1 MHHRHWLEC
10 RFLHVP
16 PIPILLV
23 QNRKIQMSA
32 KKGSRVSKAQA
43 KQNQREETA
52 RQQGDQSSTSTEAD
66 QEQESS
72 QTRQERKK
80 ANQPAKKDQ
89 AWFKTSKE
97 DRAREKRVRLAK
109 KKGKKSG
116 GGGNLSGR

>member
-1 MHHRHWLEC
+1 
-10 RFLHVP
+10 
-16 PIPILLV
+16 
-23 QNRKIQMSA
+23 MSA

-66 QEQESS
+66 QEQES

-80 ANQPAKKDQ
+80 ANQPARKDQ

>member
-1 MHHRHWLEC
+1 
-10 RFLHVP
+10 
-16 PIPILLV
+16 
-23 QNRKIQMSA
+23 MSA

-66 QEQESS
+66 QEQES
-72 QTRQERKK
+72 QTLTRQERKK

>member
-1 MHHRHWLEC
+1 
-10 RFLHVP
+10 
-16 PIPILLV
+16 
-23 QNRKIQMSA
+23 MSA

-66 QEQESS
+66 QEQESP
-72 QTRQERKK
+72 TRHERKK

>member
-1 MHHRHWLEC
+1 MYPR
-10 RFLHVP
+10 P
-16 PIPILLV
+16 AI
-23 QNRKIQMSA
+23 KIQMSA

-66 QEQESS
+66 QEQE
-72 QTRQERKK
+72 TRQERKK

>member
-1 MHHRHWLEC
+1 
-10 RFLHVP
+10 
-16 PIPILLV
+16 
-23 QNRKIQMSA
+23 MSA

-52 RQQGDQSSTSTEAD
+52 RQKGDQSSTSTEVD
-66 QEQESS
+66 QEQES